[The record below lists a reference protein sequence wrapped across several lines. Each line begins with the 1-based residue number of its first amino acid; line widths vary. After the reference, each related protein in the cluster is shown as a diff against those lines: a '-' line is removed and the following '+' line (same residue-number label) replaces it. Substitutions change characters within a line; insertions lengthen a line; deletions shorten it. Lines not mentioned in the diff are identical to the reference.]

1 MALYV
6 RVAVALFG
14 WGLFHVSSLHA
25 SEIDTDEK
33 TLQAVGIP
41 TDGPGLLSFFHKQTV
56 NDAARRQVRLLIE
69 QLGADSFQVRE
80 KASADL
86 IALGPVALQQL
97 RQAGHQAQDIE
108 VRRRA
113 RACMERI
120 EAQCPTS
127 VAGAALRVL
136 AARKP
141 PGAAAALLAYLPGPY
156 EDSLG
161 EEIHSGLVAVAHRGR
176 ALDPA
181 LIGALASDR
190 AECRVAAAVALC
202 RVGAVEQRPAIRKLL
217 QDPSTEVRSPVAQ
230 ELAIVGDKEAV
241 PVLIELLAQLPLEQ
255 GGAIEELLYRLAGPT
270 SPAVA
275 LRAEAGAAIKCRDA
289 WRGWWRQHGE
299 RIDLAVLKD
308 AERPLGYTLLVLLN
322 DNRVVEWDRDGKPR
336 WQIDRLAAPLD
347 AEVLP
352 GQRVLIAEHDT
363 KRVTER
369 NFKGEVLWEKK
380 LAFFSPIHAQRL
392 PGGNTF
398 IATRNELL
406 EVDRAGKKEV
416 IRYRSG
422 GSIITA
428 RRYPDGRIGC
438 IENGSYFELNAD
450 GTERR
455 RFAVGAGVH
464 TTNSLTLL
472 PNGHLLIVSYGG
484 GTIQE
489 YDRAGKVVW
498 NSRMTSPLCALRLPN
513 GNTLVSSQQMVLAEF
528 DRAGKEVGRREAKG
542 HPCQIRRR

>member
-1 MALYV
+1 MALHV
-6 RVAVALFG
+6 RVAVALVG
-14 WGLFHVSSLHA
+14 WSLFHISSLHA
-25 SEIDTDEK
+25 SDLDTDEK
-33 TLQAVGIP
+33 ALQAAGIA
-41 TDGPGLLSFFHKQTV
+41 TDGPGLLAFFRKQTAD
-56 NDAARRQVRLLIE
+56 DAARRQVRTLIA
-69 QLGADSFQVRE
+69 QLGADSFEARE

-86 IALGPVALQQL
+86 VALGPVALQQL
-97 RQAGHQAQDIE
+97 RQARHQAEDIE

-120 EAQCPTS
+120 QADCPAS
-127 VAGAALRVL
+127 VAGTALRLL

-156 EDSLG
+156 EDSLV
-161 EEIHSGLVAVAHRGR
+161 EEIHSALVAVARR
-176 ALDPA
+176 DKALDPA
-181 LIGALASDR
+181 LVGALSSDR
-190 AECRVAAAVALC
+190 EECRVAAAVALC

-217 QDPSTEVRSPVAQ
+217 VDPSAHVRSPVAQ
-230 ELAIVGDKEAV
+230 ELAIAGDKEAV

-255 GGAIEELLYRLAGPT
+255 GGALEELLYRLAGT
-270 SPAVA
+270 TAPATA
-275 LRAEAGAAIKCRDA
+275 LRAEAGAAVKCRDA
-289 WRGWWRQHGE
+289 WRDWWRQHGE
-299 RIDLAVLKD
+299 HIDVAVLKD

-322 DNRVVEWDRDGKPR
+322 DNRVVEWDRNGKPR

-369 NFKGEVLWEKK
+369 SFKGEVLWEKK
-380 LAFFSPIHAQRL
+380 LPFAPIHAQRL
-392 PGGNTF
+392 PNGNTF
-398 IATRNELL
+398 IATRNQLL
-406 EVDRAGKKEV
+406 ELDRAGEKEV

-428 RRYPDGRIGC
+428 RRYADGRIGC

-455 RFAVGAGVH
+455 RFAVGPGVH

-484 GTIQE
+484 GTVQE

-498 NSRMTSPLCALRLPN
+498 NVGMTSPLCALRLPN
-513 GNTLVSSQQMVLAEF
+513 GNTLVSSQQMILVEF
-528 DRAGKEVGRREAKG
+528 DRAGKEVGHREARG

>member
-1 MALYV
+1 MALRV
-6 RVAVALFG
+6 RIAVTLVG
-14 WGLFHVSSLHA
+14 WSLVHVSSLLA
-25 SEIDTDEK
+25 SEVDTDEK
-33 TLQAVGIP
+33 ALQAAGIP
-41 TDGPGLLSFFHKQTV
+41 TDGPGLLAFFHKQTAE
-56 NDAARRQVRLLIE
+56 DAVRRQVRALIE
-69 QLGADSFQVRE
+69 QLGADSFEVRE
-80 KASADL
+80 KASANL
-86 IALGPVALQQL
+86 ISVGPVALQQL
-97 RQAGHQAQDIE
+97 RQARLQAEDIE

-113 RACMERI
+113 RVCMERI
-120 EAQCPTS
+120 QVDCPAS
-127 VAGAALRVL
+127 VAGAALRIL
-136 AARKP
+136 AVRKP
-141 PGAAAALLAYLPGPY
+141 PGAAATLLAYLPGPY
-156 EDSLG
+156 EDSLL
-161 EEIHSGLVAVAHRGR
+161 EEIHSALVVVAHRGEEI
-176 ALDPA
+176 DPA
-181 LIGALASDR
+181 LVGALTSDR
-190 AECRVAAAVALC
+190 AGCRVAAAVALC
-202 RVGAVEQRPAIRKLL
+202 RAGGVEERPAIRKLL
-217 QDPSTEVRSPVAQ
+217 QDPSAEVRSPVAQ
-230 ELAIVGDKEAV
+230 ELAIAGDKEAV

-270 SPAVA
+270 APAVA
-275 LRAEAGAAIKCRDA
+275 LRAEAGVAIKCRDA

-299 RIDLAVLKD
+299 HIDLAVLKD

-322 DNRVVEWDRDGKPR
+322 DHRVVEWDRDGKPR

-352 GQRVLIAEHDT
+352 GQRVLVAEHDS

-380 LAFFSPIHAQRL
+380 LTFSPIHAQRL
-392 PGGNTF
+392 PNAITF
-398 IATRNELL
+398 IATRNQLL

-416 IRYRSG
+416 VRYRSG

-428 RRYPDGRIGC
+428 RRYADGRIGC

-455 RFAVGAGVH
+455 RFAVGPGVH

-484 GTIQE
+484 GTVQE

-498 NSRMTSPLCALRLPN
+498 SIGMTSPLCALRLPN
-513 GNTLVSSQQMVLAEF
+513 GNTLVSSQQMVLVEF

>member
-1 MALYV
+1 MALHV
-6 RVAVALFG
+6 RLAVAVLG
-14 WGLFHVSSLHA
+14 WSLFHVSSLLA
-25 SEIDTDEK
+25 SELDTDEK
-33 TLQAVGIP
+33 ALEAAGIA
-41 TDGPGLLSFFHKQTV
+41 TDGPGLLAFFQKQTADV
-56 NDAARRQVRLLIE
+56 AARRRVRVLIE
-69 QLGADSFQVRE
+69 LLGADSFEVRE

-86 IALGPVALQQL
+86 ISVGPVALPQL
-97 RQAGHQAQDIE
+97 RQARLQAEDIE

-113 RACMERI
+113 RVCMERI
-120 EAQCPTS
+120 QVDRPAS
-127 VAGAALRVL
+127 IAGAALRVL
-136 AARKP
+136 AVRKP

-156 EDSLG
+156 EDSLV
-161 EEIHSGLVAVAHRGR
+161 EEIHGALVAVARRGR

-181 LIGALASDR
+181 LVGALASDR
-190 AECRVAAAVALC
+190 AECRIAAAVALC
-202 RVGAVEQRPAIRKLL
+202 RAGAVEQRPAIRKLL
-217 QDPSTEVRSPVAQ
+217 QDPSADVRSPVAQ
-230 ELAIVGDKEAV
+230 ELAIAGDKEAV
-241 PVLIELLAQLPLEQ
+241 PVLIELLAQVPLEQ

-270 SPAVA
+270 APAVA
-275 LRAEAGAAIKCRDA
+275 LRAEAGAAIKSRDA
-289 WRGWWRQHGE
+289 WRGWWRENGE

-380 LAFFSPIHAQRL
+380 LTFSPIHAQRL
-392 PGGNTF
+392 PSGSTF
-398 IATRNELL
+398 IATRNQLL
-406 EVDRAGKKEV
+406 EVDRAGTKEV
-416 IRYRSG
+416 VRYRSG

-428 RRYPDGRIGC
+428 RRYSDGRIGC
-438 IENGSYFELNAD
+438 VENGSYFELNAD

-455 RFAVGAGVH
+455 RFTVGPGVH

-484 GTIQE
+484 GTVQE

-498 NSRMTSPLCALRLPN
+498 NIGMTSPLCALRLPT
-513 GNTLVSSQQMVLAEF
+513 GNTLVSSQQMVLVEF
-528 DRAGKEVGRREAKG
+528 DRAGKEVGRREARG